1 MRIVSDQEPM
11 RWIKIHLLCRDYRP
25 EEGVI
30 DLACV
35 NYDISELKR
44 TEEELRE
51 ARSAPRSPTN
61 SSRRSWPT

>member
-1 MRIVSDQEPM
+1 M

-44 TEEELRE
+44 TEEEELRE
-51 ARSAPRSPTN
+51 AKKRAEGPTN